1 MTSNRRSPI
10 LCSPD
15 AAAGGSSALKIV
27 ILYKRNASEDAQ
39 VLAPLEKEL
48 SARGHQVFIDRHLE
62 VGVEW
67 AREIEK
73 QIRTADAVI
82 PLISEKSINSEMMGF
97 EVEHA
102 HEMASANHGSPQLFP
117 VRVNY
122 TGPLNEPMDGIL
134 EPIQYILWEGE
145 FSNEGLI
152 AELEYAL
159 GRIHRNAA
167 AQTEAAIP
175 SKGERLT
182 PKLASRIG
190 KIREEVEPIV
200 QKIPTALESVG
211 GAVPLDSPFY
221 LVRPV
226 DQELEKGIAQHDSII
241 LIKGA
246 RQMGKTSLL
255 ARGMAVGRKQ
265 NSAVVFTDFQKLNNT
280 NLVNANSLYLTLA
293 ESLCDQ
299 LDLDTL
305 PSEIWDENRGA
316 NNNFERYLK
325 RVVLKQINRPL
336 IWAMDEVD
344 RLFGT
349 DFSSEVFGLFRSWHN
364 DRAMDPEG
372 PWSKLTLV
380 IAYATEAHLFITDMN
395 QSPFNVGTRLTVDDF
410 NSMQL
415 EEMNRRYKT
424 PLKDSG
430 EVGRLGKLVGG
441 HPFLVRRSLHELATD
456 DRLTLDELES
466 SADLEEGI
474 FGDHLRRI
482 LVLLARD
489 PELEE
494 VVKGVVN
501 GRPCPNQ
508 ESFYRLRSAGL
519 IVGNTPSEV
528 RIRCRL
534 YATYLRRHLK

>member
-1 MTSNRRSPI
+1 
-10 LCSPD
+10 
-15 AAAGGSSALKIV
+15 LKITL
-27 ILYKRNASEDAQ
+27 LYKRNVPEDEQ
-39 VLAPLEKEL
+39 VLQFLEKEL
-48 SARGHQVFIDRHLE
+48 SDRGHQVFIDRHLE

-67 AREIEK
+67 AREIEN
-73 QIRTADAVI
+73 QIRTSDAVI
-82 PLISEKSINSEMMGF
+82 PLISEKSIHSEMMGF

-102 HEMASANHGSPQLFP
+102 HEVASANKGLPRLLP

-145 FSNEGLI
+145 ISNEGLI
-152 AELEYAL
+152 VELEYAL
-159 GRIHRNAA
+159 SKVPKRGEEER
-167 AQTEAAIP
+167 EAVLP

-182 PKLASRIG
+182 PKLTSRIG
-190 KIREEVEPIV
+190 KMRDEIESVV
-200 QKIPTALESVG
+200 QKVPTALESVG

-226 DQELEKGIAQHDSII
+226 DQELEKGISDHDSII

-255 ARGMAVGRKQ
+255 ARGMAVARKQ
-265 NSAVVFTDFQKLNNT
+265 GSAVAFTDYQKLNNT
-280 NLVNANSLYLTLA
+280 NFANINSLYLTLA

-305 PSEIWDENRGA
+305 PSETWDMNRGA

-325 RVVLKQINRPL
+325 RVVLKQLDKPL

-344 RLFGT
+344 RLFST

-372 PWSKLTLV
+372 PWSRLTLV

-410 NSMQL
+410 NSVQL
-415 EEMNRRYKT
+415 EEMNRRYKM
-424 PLKDSG
+424 PLKSSS

-456 DRLTLDELES
+456 DRLTLEELES

-494 VVKGVVN
+494 IVKGVVN
-501 GRPCPNQ
+501 GKPCPTP

-519 IVGNTPSEV
+519 IVGNSPSEV

-534 YATYLRRHLK
+534 YATYLRRHLV